1 MSDSNALQFDSF
13 LAPFLDDD
21 HSRAPGIRVVEPAPA
36 EPQAQRGKLYALV
49 ELMGESPGREQAMD
63 DIQSILEQTYYSA
76 GGPVSSILEQA
87 ILAAHTLLAALNRR
101 SPATELR
108 AGVLCAAVV
117 QNHLVMASAGP
128 GLALL
133 ATAGRLDQFPPDPSH
148 FTNPIGGSTPPQVI
162 VYRHQMEEG
171 DVLFLGESDWILVAN
186 VKTLGGAVANT
197 TRTNRFDVVDYL
209 RQQSNQAQIPGL
221 FVVFQPRRQPTNPGA
236 TSFPSGLPTSV
247 SAPPPVSAPPLTHS
261 LPPASEDAPPV
272 RPPTQPIPRPSAPAA
287 GVPAE
292 PSADLR
298 QPAPAQPQP
307 IAQPISQPVSQR
319 RMTVPSEAPIK
330 RISPAVIGQR
340 VSAAWTSTA
349 DWTKDFV
356 GKILPERG
364 TQTGPAEAWVGSTS
378 QPAPAIAQETRPPAP
393 AYQPPPPTRGSRARL
408 FILLA
413 VLIPV
418 LAFATVGILNLREG
432 AVSQAEGLKLVDQAE
447 AQLAKAEQALNLN
460 DKAAARSALNDAQR
474 YLNEATNL
482 IGLNDRGRDLSQR
495 ISTELQKLMNVRLL
509 YSLDFPLAEF
519 PTDGSPHRVVVF
531 DQDVYVLDIGRQ
543 VVEYFRTDPE
553 RVFVEER
560 SGPVLQ
566 EGDVVEGVTVGRL
579 VDIAWQP
586 RIPGFADKASLMI
599 LDRNNNVFRYNRV
612 DEATVVRLA
621 DAGQLQSISQL
632 DTYNGRLYLVD
643 EQRNQIL
650 RYSPAGLG
658 YDEPPDE
665 WFDPQIQA
673 NLAGTVAMGID
684 SDIWLLL
691 ENNTLLRYSGGR
703 QLPFSLDNSAGL
715 TGRLADM
722 ALSSASDGRIY
733 LADGSQDRILVF
745 DKQGNYI
752 EQLQAAESDA
762 LRGLRGLYLDE
773 VSGTLFILTQTSLY
787 AQPLPN

>member
-1 MSDSNALQFDSF
+1 MSNSDSLQFDSY

-21 HSRAPGIRVVEPAPA
+21 ESSAQGIRVVEPTPA
-36 EPQAQRGKLYALV
+36 DSQAQRGSLYTLV
-49 ELMGESPGREQAMD
+49 ELMGESPVRDQSLD
-63 DIQSILEQTYYSA
+63 DVQSILQQTYYSA
-76 GGPVSSILEQA
+76 GGSVSAILEQA
-87 ILAAHTLLAALNRR
+87 ILAAHASLAALNRR
-101 SPATELR
+101 SPATDLR
-108 AGVLCAAVV
+108 AGILCVAVV

-133 ATAGRLDQFPPDPSH
+133 ATIDRLDQFPPDPSH
-148 FTNPIGGSTPPQVI
+148 FTNPIGGNNLPQVT
-162 VYRHQMEEG
+162 VYRHQLSDG
-171 DVLFLGESDWILVAN
+171 DVLFLGESDWILVTN

-197 TRTNRFDVVDYL
+197 SRVNRFDVVEYL
-209 RQQSNQAQIPGL
+209 RQQSNQARIPGL
-221 FVVFQPRRQPTNPGA
+221 FIVFHAKHQPASPSPA
-236 TSFPSGLPTSV
+236 SFPSGLPTSV
-247 SAPPPVSAPPLTHS
+247 SAPPPVHS
-261 LPPASEDAPPV
+261 LPPAGDAPPPM
-272 RPPTQPIPRPSAPAA
+272 RSSAQAVA
-287 GVPAE
+287 
-292 PSADLR
+292 R
-298 QPAPAQPQP
+298 TPAPNQPDPVVAQPVPQ
-307 IAQPISQPVSQR
+307 AQSAGISDL
-319 RMTVPSEAPIK
+319 PIK
-330 RISPAVIGQR
+330 RISPKAIGQQI
-340 VSAAWTSTA
+340 SDGLASTTR
-349 DWTKDFV
+349 WTKDFV
-356 GKILPERG
+356 GKILPDRG
-364 TQTGPAEAWVGSTS
+364 ATAQPRAADGWVGS
-378 QPAPAIAQETRPPAP
+378 APEPVLESRPPAP
-393 AYQPPPPTRGSRARL
+393 AYQPPPPTQGSRARL

-418 LAFATVGILNLREG
+418 LAFATVGILKLREG

-482 IGLNDRGRDLSQR
+482 IGLNERSRELSQR
-495 ISTELQKLMNVRLL
+495 IGTELQKLMNVRSL

-519 PTDGSPHRVVVF
+519 PADASPHRVVVF

-543 VVEYFRTDPE
+543 LIEHFRTDPS

-579 VDIAWQP
+579 VDITWQP
-586 RIPGFADKASLMI
+586 RIPGFADKASLLI

-612 DEATVVRLA
+612 DEATVLRLA

-632 DTYNGRLYLVD
+632 ETYNGRLYLVD

-650 RYSPAGLG
+650 RYAPAGLG
-658 YDEPPDE
+658 YDEPPDG

-684 SDIWLLL
+684 TDIWLLQ

-722 ALSSASDGRIY
+722 ALSSAPEGRVY

-745 DKQGNYI
+745 DKLGNYI

-787 AQPLPN
+787 GQPLPD

>member
-1 MSDSNALQFDSF
+1 MSSSAPLQFDSF

-36 EPQAQRGKLYALV
+36 EAQAQRGKLYALV
-49 ELMGESPGREQAMD
+49 ELMGESPVRDQALEE
-63 DIQSILEQTYYSA
+63 IQSILEQTYYSA
-76 GGPVSSILEQA
+76 GGSVSAILEQA

-101 SPATELR
+101 NPATELR
-108 AGVLCAAVV
+108 AGILCAAVV

-133 ATAGRLDQFPPDPSH
+133 ATAGRLEQFPPDPSH
-148 FTNPIGGSTPPQVI
+148 FTNPIGGSTPPSVI
-162 VYRHQMEEG
+162 VYRHQIDEG
-171 DVLFLGESDWILVAN
+171 NVLFLGESDWILVAN

-197 TRTNRFDVVDYL
+197 TRTNRFDVVEYL

-221 FVVFQPRRQPTNPGA
+221 FVVFEPKRQSTVRSA
-236 TSFPSGLPTSV
+236 ASFPSGLPTSV
-247 SAPPPVSAPPLTHS
+247 SAPPPVHS
-261 LPPASEDAPPV
+261 LPPAVEDAPPV
-272 RPPTQPIPRPSAPAA
+272 RPPAQPIQRPSGPL
-287 GVPAE
+287 
-292 PSADLR
+292 ADLR
-298 QPAPAQPQP
+298 QPEPAQPRP
-307 IAQPISQPVSQR
+307 TAQPVPQQ
-319 RMTVPSEAPIK
+319 RMTVALEAPIK
-330 RISPAVIGQR
+330 RISPKEIGQR

-349 DWTKDFV
+349 GWTKDFV
-356 GKILPERG
+356 GKILPEQG
-364 TQTGPAEAWVGSTS
+364 TRPSPAEAWVGTTPE
-378 QPAPAIAQETRPPAP
+378 PAPQVAPETRPPAP
-393 AYQPPPPTRGSRARL
+393 AYQPPAPTRGSRARL

-418 LAFATVGILNLREG
+418 LTFATVGILNLREG

-519 PTDGSPHRVVVF
+519 PADGSPHRVVVF

-543 VVEYFRTDPE
+543 LVEHFRTDPD
-553 RVFVEER
+553 RAFVEER
-560 SGPVLQ
+560 SGPILR

-586 RIPGFADKASLMI
+586 RIPGFADKASLVI

-722 ALSSASDGRIY
+722 ALSNATDGRIY

-745 DKQGNYI
+745 DKQGTYI